1 MAFATLIRKS
11 LTPLIYANLA
21 AVVIAGGWL
30 AAQGYVSHI
39 WPAVIALIFSPLI
52 LPLYLFPAAFFA
64 GMMQVVSLAY
74 PRLSKFMALFST
86 LYMVTAFALYCMGTI
101 YLMYAVMGREP
112 LAAFFFGVAA
122 GVAPF
127 AILAAKDRDNLFF
140 TGLVWMAKLCS
151 LAVMSLV
158 LLKNIAPWHGFWI
171 FWCLMAAMV
180 GAQALYEKIFMKKP
194 AEVPAVTPPAA

>member
-1 MAFATLIRKS
+1 MAFASLIRKS

-21 AVVIAGGWL
+21 AMVIAGGWL
-30 AAQGYVSHI
+30 AAQGYISSI
-39 WPAVIALIFSPLI
+39 WPAIIALIFSPLI

-74 PRLSKFMALFST
+74 PRVSKFMALVST
-86 LYMVTAFALYCMGTI
+86 LYMITAFAMYAMGTI
-101 YLMYAVMGREP
+101 YLMYGVMEREP

-140 TGLVWMAKLCS
+140 TGLVWMEKLCAVVVML
-151 LAVMSLV
+151 LA
-158 LLKNIAPWHGFWI
+158 LLKGIAPWHGFWI

-180 GAQALYEKIFMKKP
+180 GAQALYEKIFMKKT
-194 AEVPAVTPPAA
+194 ETAVTPTV

>member
-1 MAFATLIRKS
+1 LAFSTVIRKS

-74 PRLSKFMALFST
+74 PRVSKFMALAST
-86 LYMVTAFALYCMGTI
+86 LYMVTAFALYCMGPI
-101 YLMYAVMGREP
+101 YLMYSLRCIESF
-112 LAAFFFGVAA
+112 AAFFFGVSA
-122 GVAPF
+122 GGAPF

-140 TGLVWMAKLCS
+140 TGLVWMATICS
-151 LAVMSLV
+151 VVVMTLV
-158 LLKNIAPWHGFWI
+158 LVFISIAPWQNFWI
-171 FWCLMAAMV
+171 FWGLMAAMV

-194 AEVPAVTPPAA
+194 DTAVTPAP